1 MISKDEVRHVGKL
14 ARLNLSEEE
23 VKELAEQ
30 LGNILES
37 FSRLD
42 ELDTEGV
49 EPTAYTVPMS
59 NVFRDDKVQKS
70 LDRETALKNAPD
82 KRDGQFRVPPISAD

>member
-14 ARLNLSEEE
+14 ARLDLTEEE
-23 VKELAEQ
+23 VEEFGEQ

-49 EPTAYTVPMS
+49 EPTAYPVPMS
-59 NVFRDDKVQKS
+59 NVFRDDRVQTS
-70 LDRETALKNAPD
+70 LDREIALKNAPD
-82 KRDGQFRVPPISAD
+82 NRDGQFRVPPISAD